1 MKDDWKLFLGQN
13 FMVFKTMRY
22 YGVTAG
28 LELRVVEMGIR
39 KLKDGFMG
47 PKVLQ
52 QLDNPI
58 ERKRQYGFV
67 SVMGAYTYV
76 KPRPSSTS
84 YISRS
89 ISLLR

>member
-39 KLKDGFMG
+39 KLKDGFMR
-47 PKVLQ
+47 PKVL
-52 QLDNPI
+52 
-58 ERKRQYGFV
+58 
-67 SVMGAYTYV
+67 
-76 KPRPSSTS
+76 
-84 YISRS
+84 
-89 ISLLR
+89 